1 MSDTEILLAMT
12 TLPDAAQAQALA
24 QKLIELKLAACIQC
38 LAPCVSVYEWEGQV
52 EHSSEVP
59 LLIKTTR
66 AAWPAL
72 EQAIRTAHPYELPE
86 IIAVPV
92 AAGLPAY
99 LDWVA
104 RQTHPSC

>member
-12 TLPDAAQAQALA
+12 TLPDAEQAQTLA

-38 LAPCVSVYEWEGQV
+38 LSPCVSVYEWAGQV
-52 EHSSEVP
+52 ERSREVP

-72 EQAIRTAHPYELPE
+72 EQAILAAHPYELPE

-92 AAGLPAY
+92 TAGLPAY
-99 LDWVA
+99 LGWVA
-104 RQTHPSC
+104 RQTRASC